1 MKTFNIFSWM
11 GLVAVVAS
19 EGLLPPRGPLLNIS
33 ALHISRRNAIPI
45 DFAAFDPADPGFL
58 VHTSAISD
66 EEYEKAVCRGQK
78 LFLAMTRDG
87 NQGTR
92 YIDPLNSPW
101 DGNLEKEGLTWVKSF
116 MYELRAWDLWTD
128 EDSWCAFGH
137 QGMTTAFKA
146 LSISDKSLNDGG
158 DNQCFSAFHYNSP
171 AVLFDPKDPF
181 YLDDPDH
188 RMLPIDKQYYL
199 DPSGKRQRC
208 TCSTYTFGVNPKA
221 GVLSFISRS
230 SPFET
235 AKMLWKYIPQTSELP
250 ELRASSDF
258 AWGLWNK
265 IRGKDDLG
273 DIRKIFSLY
282 ISNKE
287 TQSIIDRALAKQDI
301 KEPKKWPGTEI
312 DPKSEGGLAI
322 IGSANGRAAG
332 YFLAQH
338 KRQLGKDKYISKIN
352 VFLTDKENPMR
363 NILFYVNDVPSPP
376 PDMSEPEDK
385 DKGKDKG
392 TGLVESNLVDEDSD
406 GKSLVRRH
414 VVLAGR

>member
-1 MKTFNIFSWM
+1 MKALDFLSWT
-11 GLVAVVAS
+11 GLVALVAS
-19 EGLLPPRGPLLNIS
+19 ERLITTHGPLLNIS
-33 ALHISRRNAIPI
+33 APHISRRNAIPI
-45 DFAAFDPADPGFL
+45 DFAGFNPADPGFV
-58 VHTSAISD
+58 VHTRAISD
-66 EEYEKAVCRGQK
+66 EEYEKAICRGQK

-92 YIDPLNSPW
+92 YIDPLHSPW
-101 DGNLEKEGLTWVKSF
+101 DGSLEAEGLKW
-116 MYELRAWDLWTD
+116 AWDMWED

-137 QGMTTAFKA
+137 RGMTTAFKG
-146 LSISDKSLNDGG
+146 LSISDKSLDDGG

-181 YLDDPDH
+181 YLDDPDG

-208 TCSTYTFGVNPKA
+208 TASTYTFGVNPKA
-221 GVLSFISRS
+221 GVLFFLSRS

-235 AKMLWKYIPQTSELP
+235 AKMLWKYTPKTSELP

-265 IRGKDDLG
+265 LRGKDNLG

-282 ISNKE
+282 INNKE
-287 TQSIIDRALAKQDI
+287 TQSIIDKAIAKQAI
-301 KEPKKWPGTEI
+301 KELKKWPGTEI
-312 DPKSEGGLAI
+312 DPKSEEGLAI

-338 KRQLGKDKYISKIN
+338 KKQLGKDKYISKIN
-352 VFLTDKENPMR
+352 VFLTDKEDPMR
-363 NILFYVNDVPSPP
+363 NILFYVDDVLSPP
-376 PDMSEPEDK
+376 PEMAEPEDK

-392 TGLVESNLVDEDSD
+392 TGLVESNLID
-406 GKSLVRRH
+406 GDGDGTSIVRRH
-414 VVLAGR
+414 VVFVGRSD

>member
-1 MKTFNIFSWM
+1 MKS
-11 GLVAVVAS
+11 
-19 EGLLPPRGPLLNIS
+19 
-33 ALHISRRNAIPI
+33 
-45 DFAAFDPADPGFL
+45 
-58 VHTSAISD
+58 
-66 EEYEKAVCRGQK
+66 QK

-92 YIDPLNSPW
+92 YIDPLSSKW
-101 DGNLEKEGLTWVKSF
+101 DGNLEKEGLAW
-116 MYELRAWDLWTD
+116 AWDLWED
-128 EDSWCAFGH
+128 EDSWCAFGFH
-137 QGMTTAFKA
+137 GMTTSFKA
-146 LSISDKSLNDGG
+146 LDISDKSLSEGG
-158 DNQCFSAFHYNSP
+158 DNQCFGAFHYNSP

-181 YLDDPDH
+181 YLDDPQG

-208 TCSTYTFGVNPKA
+208 TASTYTFGVNPTA
-221 GVLSFISRS
+221 GALFFVSRS

-235 AKMLWKYIPQTSELP
+235 AKMLWKYAPKASELP

-265 IRGKDDLG
+265 IRGKDNLG

-282 ISNKE
+282 IANEE
-287 TQSIIDRALAKQDI
+287 TQSIIDRALAKQNI

-312 DPKSEGGLAI
+312 DPKSEEGLAI

-352 VFLTDKENPMR
+352 VFLTDKEDRPMR
-363 NILFYVNDVPSPP
+363 NILFYVDNVPSPP
-376 PDMSEPEDK
+376 PEMAEPEDK

-392 TGLVESNLVDEDSD
+392 TGLVESNLVDGD
-406 GKSLVRRH
+406 GDGTSLIRRH
-414 VVLAGR
+414 VVFAGRSD